1 MKSAPINQH
10 GELKK
15 MRIRHEAGASSN
27 PKQRGIRIMI
37 SIRRTFATNLC
48 LTVALSFAV
57 GVASGQGVGSPGAG
71 RPRAGG
77 NEKPAIK
84 SAYLGGLGE
93 AIPPGSLASVTG
105 CPQAPTDDGMP
116 IDLNVQIDASSIR
129 PEYFRVVSRSGTT
142 STPNC
147 ATLRPAEDANELST
161 ILLAGPFVGFVN
173 MMPNP
178 MDFPAYVLIIGPV
191 KDLNGNPL
199 TGLVSPPVTI
209 GPQSG
214 PSLIRA
220 NVFLKPERPAGA
232 SPISIQLVWAGGV
245 TGPFNV
251 ELGANQLNAIRI
263 IDRNGNAHTPLAF
276 DDLGDGDNFVELYI
290 PTGIVPE
297 RIEVRAGFFF
307 DPMNFPNPTTAAQV
321 TWPTLERLQQLL
333 EQQ

>member
-1 MKSAPINQH
+1 MGRLFATTLCLPLALSLA
-10 GELKK
+10 
-15 MRIRHEAGASSN
+15 AGADDS
-27 PKQRGIRIMI
+27 RG
-37 SIRRTFATNLC
+37 RR
-48 LTVALSFAV
+48 
-57 GVASGQGVGSPGAG
+57 PG
-71 RPRAGG
+71 RD
-77 NEKPAIK
+77 NEEKPAIE

-93 AIPPGSLASVTG
+93 AIPPGSLARVTG
-105 CPQAPTDDGMP
+105 CPQANTDDGMP
-116 IDLNVQIDASSIR
+116 IDLNVKIDASSIR
-129 PEYFRVVSRSGTT
+129 PEYFRVVSRSGTA

-147 ATLRPAEDANELST
+147 ATLRPADEPNEVTT

-178 MDFPAYVLIIGPV
+178 MDLPAYVLIVGPV
-191 KDLNGNPL
+191 KDLDGKLL

-209 GPQSG
+209 GAQSG

-245 TGPFNV
+245 TGPMNA

-263 IDRNGNAHTPLAF
+263 IDRNGNAHTPVAF

-307 DPMNFPNPTTAAQV
+307 DPMNFPNPTTAVQV
-321 TWPTLERLQQLL
+321 RWPNLERLLQLVGQL
-333 EQQ
+333 